1 MVGDRVEKGD
11 VIADGPAT
19 DNGELALGKKCFS
32 SFYAMEWIQL

>member
-19 DNGELALGKKCFS
+19 DNGELHWKKCFS
-32 SFYAMEWIQL
+32 SIYAMEWIQL